1 LSRPEITGRMPRRR
15 SKDGTPCKKARGGEE
30 SFLFRLEPE
39 RAYAAA
45 SAKANP
51 PSIVANK
58 YDDPEGWG
66 GTPKAPTKGG
76 HGVKVKTVNNN
87 DSDNNEITSVG
98 ARKPAP
104 L

>member
-1 LSRPEITGRMPRRR
+1 MAVATSAKKRQGKKALKTLKISNNFESSGHRIPPRADKLDGGLSRPEITGRMPRRR

-51 PSIVANK
+51 PL
-58 YDDPEGWG
+58 
-66 GTPKAPTKGG
+66 
-76 HGVKVKTVNNN
+76 H
-87 DSDNNEITSVG
+87 
-98 ARKPAP
+98 RR
-104 L
+104 